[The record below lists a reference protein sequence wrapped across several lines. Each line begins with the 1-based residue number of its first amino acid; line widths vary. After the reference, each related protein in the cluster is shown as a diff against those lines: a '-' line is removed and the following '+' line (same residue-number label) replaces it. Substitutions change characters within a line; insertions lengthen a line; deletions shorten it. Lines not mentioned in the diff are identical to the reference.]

1 MTERKDA
8 SPLRAVLNVFARE
21 VKVLMFGYLHD
32 IRIECEPIVENSGS
46 RYAVAT
52 LYIDHRSYHPLR
64 IHADLDTLAD
74 FDILDM
80 HTRAFVRGEAG
91 RQACADF
98 RIDADVLEGA
108 LVPPLLAAS
117 GKIRRS

>member
-8 SPLRAVLNVFARE
+8 SPLRAVLDVL
-21 VKVLMFGYLHD
+21 KWLMFKYFHD
-32 IRIECEPIVENSGS
+32 VLIECEPIVENSGS

-52 LYIDHRSYHPLR
+52 LYIDQRSYYPLR
-64 IHADLDTLAD
+64 IYPDLD
-74 FDILDM
+74 ILEI

-108 LVPPLLAAS
+108 LVPALLVAS
-117 GKIRRS
+117 RRLRS